1 MPKDKGREWDYVT
14 VIDDGGDKGVAY
26 TSMKCL
32 FCDKTFHGGPNR
44 IRAQPCCDK
53 RHVYKRLLKI
63 WL

>member
-1 MPKDKGREWDYVT
+1 MPKDKGRQWDYVT

-32 FCDKTFHGGPNR
+32 FCDKTF
-44 IRAQPCCDK
+44 